1 MHQEAVNILRN
12 AGDKIKLIV
21 CDGLNP
27 SALQNSEGNENYIDD
42 MDVQLLGANLLA
54 DTSITSEIIVLRL
67 LYTLLSKYNTT
78 DIINQTNEKH
88 VQKRREQDNFVIN
101 WIGQHSSLCFIVI
114 QIYV

>member
-27 SALQNSEGNENYIDD
+27 SALQNSEGNYIDD

-54 DTSITSEIIVLRL
+54 GTSITSEI
-67 LYTLLSKYNTT
+67 
-78 DIINQTNEKH
+78 
-88 VQKRREQDNFVIN
+88 
-101 WIGQHSSLCFIVI
+101 
-114 QIYV
+114 